1 MQRKSLFRGLFAD
14 FFGLEKPRWANC
26 AQLPRFGGS
35 APETAVFKQTTG
47 EVFMQKKL
55 LALAVAGALAPAA
68 AMAQSTVEIYGRANL
83 GLDNWRATGASVSG
97 NDFKSRN
104 RVFDSGSRLG
114 FRVNEGLGGGM
125 RAFVVMETGVNV
137 DSGNNTAQSGLAN
150 GSTGFWASRDSY
162 LGIGGGWGDVRWGRQ
177 SIWWSNG
184 VIAQTGANYINTA
197 VDGLTTGGLAIAVPV
212 TRQSNVMSYNSPTF
226 GGFNASL
233 SYSPSGSEGAGY
245 TGTGQERDSVW
256 GITGRYTSG
265 ALRAQVDWAKRK
277 NVNMIN
283 GQDYTGF
290 KLGVGWAYAA
300 GSQISVVHERL
311 ENKNLQSLGTTAT
324 PGISMLLSP
333 SLGIATA
340 GQNAKQKVNL
350 VNWEHM
356 LGQWQLLAQYAWTG
370 KLEGVNITDDTRTKG
385 FTIAGKYFLSKRTG
399 AYLSWS
405 EVKNEAN
412 AIGDLTGGGYSTTGS
427 SGSQGLP
434 AASRGADV
442 RILGLGVMHNF

>member
-1 MQRKSLFRGLFAD
+1 
-14 FFGLEKPRWANC
+14 
-26 AQLPRFGGS
+26 
-35 APETAVFKQTTG
+35 
-47 EVFMQKKL
+47 MQKKL

-83 GLDNWRATGASVSG
+83 GIDNWRASGATLSG

-104 RVFDSGSRLG
+104 RIYDSGSRLG
-114 FRVNEGLGGGM
+114 FRVNEALGGGL

-233 SYSPSGSEGAGY
+233 SYSPGGTEGAGY
-245 TGTGQERDSVW
+245 TGQGAQEKDTVW
-256 GITGRYTSG
+256 GLTGRYTSG

-277 NVNMIN
+277 NVGFVS
-283 GQDYTGF
+283 GQDYSGLKF
-290 KLGVGWAYAA
+290 GVGFAYAA
-300 GSQISVVHERL
+300 GSQISVIHERL
-311 ENKNLQSLGTTAT
+311 ENKNLQTAGGTGT
-324 PGISMLLSP
+324 PGISQLLTV
-333 SLGIATA
+333 GAAVA
-340 GQNAKQKVNL
+340 GDTAKQKVNL
-350 VNWEHM
+350 INWEHM
-356 LGQWQLLAQYAWTG
+356 LGQTQLLAQYAWTS
-370 KLEGVNITDDTRTKG
+370 KLTGVNGALGGSDSRTRG
-385 FTIAGKYFLSKRTG
+385 FTVAAKYFLSKRTG
-399 AYLSWS
+399 AYVSFTAL
-405 EVKNEAN
+405 KNEAN
-412 AIGDLTGGGYSTTGS
+412 AIGDLTGGGYSSTGS

-434 AASRGADV
+434 ATSRGADP
-442 RILGLGVMHNF
+442 RIMAVGVMHNF